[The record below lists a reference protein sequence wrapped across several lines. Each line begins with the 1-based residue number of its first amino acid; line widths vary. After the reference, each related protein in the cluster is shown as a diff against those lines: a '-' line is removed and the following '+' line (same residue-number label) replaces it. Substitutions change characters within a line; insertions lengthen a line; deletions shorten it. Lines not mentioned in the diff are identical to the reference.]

1 MPPEAARTL
10 TIASG
15 VAQSSA
21 PFLAGLLLRDA
32 PCYHPRMSD
41 LRRIPSL
48 VIVLA
53 LAAAPAALAE
63 TRTYPG
69 APPCGT
75 TLQACL
81 DGAGDGDRI
90 EIVTTA
96 PIGETLMIDRSVT
109 LTGATGVTPV
119 IGGTVTPH
127 GVMIVANA
135 SGPSTVLLQ
144 GLTLSNAG
152 IRVNQFLGA
161 GGDRVTIDR
170 CSISSTS
177 GGSTVLVDP
186 DVPVDVVI
194 QNSILASG
202 GYVVDS
208 LMAAPSGSTTLT
220 LLGNRITAATSGY
233 DGINLDMRGG
243 GQITVNVLSNV
254 VHDVTVDGITAYTLD
269 SVHATVNVLNNTVDH
284 AGDDALSVKSV
295 SPASTLTL
303 NVFNNILSRATS
315 AGVDLPASAQLSFV
329 AGFND
334 LFGNGVPDELN
345 GASLGA
351 PLFAVDPLFV
361 DATGADYHLKPA
373 SSLVNAGT
381 NAPPAGLP
389 ATDADGNVRI
399 ASGVVDIGAFEFG
412 SGPPT
417 TTSTSTTTT
426 TLPPCASEATFVSV
440 TCRIAQL
447 AADVGVQLPAGT
459 LRDKVLAA
467 LATADAS
474 VQAGSTAATPKDRR
488 RALRPAIRAFAACGK
503 RLRSR
508 AAKAI
513 DRAVRSALLDRVAL
527 LKSDVKALGKR

>member
-1 MPPEAARTL
+1 M
-10 TIASG
+10 SG
-15 VAQSSA
+15 
-21 PFLAGLLLRDA
+21 LG
-32 PCYHPRMSD
+32 
-41 LRRIPSL
+41 RIPSL

-53 LAAAPAALAE
+53 LAAAPSLAE

-90 EIVTTA
+90 EIVSTA
-96 PIGETLMIDRSVT
+96 PIGETVIIDHSVT
-109 LTGATGVTPV
+109 LTGAAGVTPV
-119 IGGTVTPH
+119 IGGTVEPH
-127 GVMIVANA
+127 GLLINSNT

-161 GGDRVTIDR
+161 GGDRVTIDH

-177 GGSTVLVDP
+177 SAYAVLVDP
-186 DVPVDVVI
+186 AVPVDVVI

-202 GYVVDS
+202 SHVVTS
-208 LMAAPSGSTTLT
+208 LMAAPTGATTLT

-233 DGINLDMRGG
+233 DGINLGMRGG

-254 VHDVTVDGITAYTLD
+254 VHDVTRDGITASTLD
-269 SVHATVNVLNNTVDH
+269 SVHATVNVLNNTLDR
-284 AGDDALSVKSV
+284 AGDDALSVGSV
-295 SPASTLTL
+295 APASTLTL
-303 NVFNNILSRATS
+303 NVFNNILSRAVS

-334 LFGNGVPDELN
+334 LFGNGGVNELN

-361 DATGADYHLKPA
+361 DPTGADYHLKPG
-373 SSLVNAGT
+373 SLLLNAGT
-381 NAPPAGLP
+381 NAPPVGLP

-399 ASGVVDIGAFEFG
+399 ASGVVDVGAFEFG

-417 TTSTSTTTT
+417 TTTT
-426 TLPPCASEATFVSV
+426 TLPPCTSEATFVSIA
-440 TCRIAQL
+440 CRIAQL
-447 AADVGVQLPAGT
+447 VADVGVQLPAGT

-474 VQAGSTAATPKDRR
+474 VQAGGAAATPKDRR

-508 AAKAI
+508 AAKAV
-513 DRAVRSALLDRVAL
+513 DRSIRSALLDRVAR
-527 LKSDVKALGKR
+527 LKSDVKTLGKR